1 MQLRRPGKLYIA
13 SLAQETKIKEATTLK
28 ALEVTALEPFSDRE
42 QKDEEHI
49 APLMSSLFDDDEDDS
64 KDKDTAST
72 TLVKKD
78 VMSLAAEVAMS
89 ESLKVHPMP
98 LVVTPLAILMAEE
111 KTGSTKLVKV
121 EDKGRGPAKIEE
133 AKKAIEDDTPLDE
146 GPFDQELGGRRY
158 RVHHAARKTMGAK
171 QLAEAMA
178 LQNNLG
184 TLRGLRSSG
193 EG

>member
-1 MQLRRPGKLYIA
+1 M
-13 SLAQETKIKEATTLK
+13 K

-72 TLVKKD
+72 TLVRKD

-111 KTGSTKLVKV
+111 KTGSTKLVKA

-146 GPFDQELGGRRY
+146 GPFDQELGGQRY